1 MRKIYLLLLS
11 IAVCAVAFAQQRTAE
26 EFLQRYNTVAG
37 RLGPAGVGIET
48 IITEWEAAWPDDINM
63 LQAKFSFYFN
73 KSASTVVEAMNQA
86 KYLGEDPVL
95 TLKDSLDNDVNYFQK
110 TVFDDDLFG
119 QATQAIDKAIK
130 TEPLNLELRVARL
143 TALLAYEGESPDMT
157 SAALKGLI
165 DYHYQ
170 SKPQW
175 TFAGDPVTQ
184 EEFEETVQ
192 QFCYS
197 FYQIGTPTAFE
208 AFKDAA
214 QKMIDYKCKNVVFQ
228 NDVATY
234 YQTYKNNPKEALKRY
249 AKVLKSVPD
258 DYTAIKN
265 SVLIARKTNDKKNE
279 KKYLAL
285 LAKYAPTENER
296 RSAEARL
303 SVLK

>member
-11 IAVCAVAFAQQRTAE
+11 AAVCAAAFAQQRTPE
-26 EFLQRYNTVAG
+26 DFLQRYNTVAN

-48 IITEWEAAWPDDINM
+48 ILAEWEAAYPDDINM
-63 LQAKFSFYFN
+63 LQAKFSFCFN
-73 KSASTVVEAMNQA
+73 KSVTSTIEAMDKD
-86 KYLGEDPVL
+86 KYLGEGPVL
-95 TLKDSLDNDVNYFQK
+95 TLKDSLDRDVNYFQK
-110 TVFDDDLFG
+110 NVYDDDLFG
-119 QATQAIDKAIK
+119 QSTQAIDKAIRI
-130 TEPLNLELRVARL
+130 EPLNLELRIARL

-157 SAALKGLI
+157 SAALKSLI

-170 SKPQW
+170 TKPSW
-175 TFAGDPVTQ
+175 VFAGDPVTQ
-184 EEFEETVQ
+184 EEFEEFIQ
-192 QFCYS
+192 EFCYN

-249 AKVLKSVPD
+249 AKVLKAVPD